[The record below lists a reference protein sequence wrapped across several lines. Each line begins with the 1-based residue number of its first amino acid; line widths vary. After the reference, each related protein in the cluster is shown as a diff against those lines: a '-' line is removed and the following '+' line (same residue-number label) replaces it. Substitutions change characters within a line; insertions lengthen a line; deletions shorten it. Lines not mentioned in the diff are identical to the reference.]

1 LITGG
6 GEKKM
11 VQTPTAKIPLVVN
24 AIKPRVHQIAV
35 SQETRPNKMSHR
47 SIQFV
52 NAITPTKE
60 DQLPTPLETFDREKM
75 KSKSCA
81 DSRK

>member
-1 LITGG
+1 MVGDG
-6 GEKKM
+6 AKKM

-35 SQETRPNKMSHR
+35 SQDTRPNERSHR
-47 SIQFV
+47 SIQFF
-52 NAITPTKE
+52 NAITPTRE

-75 KSKSCA
+75 KSKFCA

>member
-24 AIKPRVHQIAV
+24 AIKPRVHQIVV
-35 SQETRPNKMSHR
+35 SQEARPHKMSHR
-47 SIQFV
+47 SIQLV
-52 NAITPTKE
+52 NAITPPKRTNS
-60 DQLPTPLETFDREKM
+60 QHLWRPLIG
-75 KSKSCA
+75 
-81 DSRK
+81 RK